1 MKSIIERFHC
11 GIDRDSVYMYVHDCI
26 YPIPYRTYDPVE
38 AVVLPDKAGKIY
50 KMEPSEK
57 GIWVTFKK

>member
-1 MKSIIERFHC
+1 M
-11 GIDRDSVYMYVHDCI
+11 CI
-26 YPIPYRTYDPVE
+26 YNIVDCYCIILHYRTYDPVE
-38 AVVLPDKAGKIY
+38 AVVIPDKAGKIY